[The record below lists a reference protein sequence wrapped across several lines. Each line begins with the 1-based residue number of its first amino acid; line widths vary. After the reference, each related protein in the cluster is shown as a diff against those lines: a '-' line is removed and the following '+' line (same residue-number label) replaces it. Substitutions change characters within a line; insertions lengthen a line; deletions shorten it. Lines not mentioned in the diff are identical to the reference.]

1 MISILK
7 TLHTTWPWRMRLS
20 WPGYPSSSRR
30 SGSWRRSWP
39 CWSSPGGR
47 WLRSWCQRLNWSSS
61 IAWTPELS
69 AALTGG
75 QHIYHYQVSSYPI
88 IFFHNDRST
97 PSTPS
102 SDKVKTFVDKLDK
115 FVNLETQKESMH
127 KKEVSNMQK
136 MLEETLLKNMHL
148 QQDLENMSQELVRLS
163 KLAVGGDGGENKAIQ
178 SWGASILMK

>member
-1 MISILK
+1 MDYY
-7 TLHTTWPWRMRLS
+7 R
-20 WPGYPSSSRR
+20 
-30 SGSWRRSWP
+30 
-39 CWSSPGGR
+39 
-47 WLRSWCQRLNWSSS
+47 
-61 IAWTPELS
+61 
-69 AALTGG
+69 
-75 QHIYHYQVSSYPI
+75 QVSFYL
-88 IFFHNDRST
+88 IFFNNVRST

-163 KLAVGGDGGENKAIQ
+163 KLAVAGDGGQTKAIQ
-178 SWGASILMK
+178 S

>member
-1 MISILK
+1 MD
-7 TLHTTWPWRMRLS
+7 
-20 WPGYPSSSRR
+20 YY
-30 SGSWRRSWP
+30 
-39 CWSSPGGR
+39 
-47 WLRSWCQRLNWSSS
+47 CQASFNL
-61 IAWTPELS
+61 
-69 AALTGG
+69 
-75 QHIYHYQVSSYPI
+75 
-88 IFFHNDRST
+88 IFFNNFRST

-163 KLAVGGDGGENKAIQ
+163 KLAVAGDGGQTKAIQ
-178 SWGASILMK
+178 S